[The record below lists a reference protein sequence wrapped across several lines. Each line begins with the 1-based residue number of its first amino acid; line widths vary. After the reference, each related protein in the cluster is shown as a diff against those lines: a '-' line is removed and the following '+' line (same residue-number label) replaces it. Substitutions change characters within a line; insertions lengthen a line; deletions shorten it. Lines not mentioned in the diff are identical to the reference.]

1 MNQSPE
7 SLMEA
12 RKADGAIDTRVLAE
26 ILQVSEAE
34 LQASIGAFDG
44 TDAQAADG
52 ESGVLQVR
60 MDVLLRILEQV
71 SPWAG
76 SPQAAY
82 DWYCSEAIASLGG
95 RTARDLVEVGR
106 ADAVENYLQRIA
118 HGGYA

>member
-7 SLMEA
+7 PPTEA
-12 RKADGAIDTRVLAE
+12 RRVDGSIDTRVLIE

-34 LQASIGAFDG
+34 LHASIGALDG

-52 ESGVLQVR
+52 GPSTLQAR
-60 MDVLLRILEQV
+60 MDMLLRILEQV

-76 SPQAAY
+76 GPQAAY
-82 DWYCSEAIASLGG
+82 DWFCSEAIASLGG
-95 RTARDLVEVGR
+95 RTAQDLVSVGR
-106 ADAVENYLQRIA
+106 ADAVENYLQRID